1 MNELVTPQKCIQ
13 IRSGVEIWLD
23 GRKADALADEVDRRE
38 KAGIRG
44 TFKFEG
50 RLINIADIVGIF
62 KPEDMESST
71 RRKNGEW
78 MCHAG
83 AWHSK
88 GEKCDCLSMTEKNAI
103 KRREEAIKACGKCT
117 AGYRQNPDGSASLCE
132 CLANLV

>member
-13 IRSGVEIWLD
+13 MRSGVEIWID
-23 GRKADALADEVDRRE
+23 ARKADALMQEVDRRE

-44 TFKFEG
+44 TFTFEG
-50 RLINIADIVGIF
+50 RLMNIADIVGIF

-88 GEKCDCLSMTEKNAI
+88 GEKCDCLSISEKNAI
-103 KRREEAIKACGKCT
+103 KRREEAVKACGKCT
-117 AGYRQNPDGSASLCE
+117 AGYRTNADGSASLCE

>member
-13 IRSGVEIWLD
+13 MRSGVEIWID
-23 GRKADALADEVDRRE
+23 ARKADALMQEVDRRE

-44 TFKFEG
+44 TFTFEG
-50 RLINIADIVGIF
+50 RLMNIADIVGVF
-62 KPEDMESST
+62 LPGDMESST

-83 AWHSK
+83 AWHGK
-88 GEKCDCLSMTEKNAI
+88 GEKCDCLSLSEKTAI

-117 AGYRQNPDGSASLCE
+117 AGYRQNPDGSAYLCE
-132 CLANLV
+132 CLSNLV